1 MDNASRPTSQDRV
14 RQVTVTVAE
23 VACIIGTLVGV
34 GVIGTRVEESSGGR
48 LAADATLIAPER
60 NSVSGI
66 IGVRVRAC
74 TPMNAARATAPSRN
88 RPMMTGLV

>member
-1 MDNASRPTSQDRV
+1 MPNQAKIKTNPPKN
-14 RQVTVTVAE
+14 
-23 VACIIGTLVGV
+23 
-34 GVIGTRVEESSGGR
+34 
-48 LAADATLIAPER
+48 ATLIAPER